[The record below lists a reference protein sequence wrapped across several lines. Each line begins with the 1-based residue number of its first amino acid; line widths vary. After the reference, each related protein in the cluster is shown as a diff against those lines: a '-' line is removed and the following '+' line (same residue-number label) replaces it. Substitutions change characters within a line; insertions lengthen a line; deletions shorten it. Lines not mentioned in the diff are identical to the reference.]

1 MFVRLLAAIW
11 LLATLGSLSIG
22 IRALA
27 STSGDGVADGLE
39 AFMDATAKVGKWQF
53 RPATLLVVATM
64 QSFLAENL
72 NTSLWPWAVA
82 AWVAML
88 MELLFIRPHVGG
100 YLEIVQRGF
109 DRPVRQ
115 FMIVHIVADIV
126 AIGVLAALVVDGVR

>member
-39 AFMDATAKVGKWQF
+39 AFMDATAKVGKWQL
-53 RPATLLVVATM
+53 RPATLLVVAAM
-64 QSFLAENL
+64 QSFLAENI
-72 NTSLWPWAVA
+72 NTSLWPWATA